1 ALFWGRSWRRS
12 PPLFRPRLHWEGA
25 ASLGASSSALPL
37 LPTRFAP
44 SFVSPFLSSSSSL
57 LYSPDEL
64 MVQVEGAWNEGGRGP
79 SIWDTFAH
87 NQPGN
92 PTSTPPSLSH
102 LSFHVDL
109 KIYVI
114 PAPYFSVNVDPK
126 GCRYLLVFPILIKI
140 LKTCFA
146 LYPSFAE
153 GTLLGGVN
161 PEGIKYYNNLIDELL
176 KNGTNEKN
184 GIPIGPLS
192 MHFILLLVS
201 MQNGSWVNVY
211 PHGMK
216 ELLLYTKKRYNNPK
230 IYITENG
237 ECRWRYVELKA

>member
-1 ALFWGRSWRRS
+1 
-12 PPLFRPRLHWEGA
+12 
-25 ASLGASSSALPL
+25 
-37 LPTRFAP
+37 
-44 SFVSPFLSSSSSL
+44 
-57 LYSPDEL
+57 
-64 MVQVEGAWNEGGRGP
+64 
-79 SIWDTFAH
+79 
-87 NQPGN
+87 
-92 PTSTPPSLSH
+92 
-102 LSFHVDL
+102 
-109 KIYVI
+109 
-114 PAPYFSVNVDPK
+114 
-126 GCRYLLVFPILIKI
+126 LLVTTTTTFFCLPEKIQDGSNGDKATDSYNKYKVKILIKI